1 MGQSK
6 PKACSQTWFVRPEF
20 QLQDLEAALY
30 RDIETVLTPQGQQ
43 DVHYQIPPKRC
54 SQETQTVGVLLTQN
68 LRG

>member
-6 PKACSQTWFVRPEF
+6 PKACSQTWSVRPEF